1 MSKQNI
7 QFPTSGDIYLE
18 ADGKK
23 IAVVQSYKTI
33 ATRSEKTIEAFGER
47 EPVATIVGQS
57 SYQLV
62 LTRLYATDD
71 AISDGIGFYDL
82 TDFSLVIVK
91 PDRRVVY
98 TGCNWSKIAETGQL
112 SETVA
117 EEVTVFAAKRVE
129 TQA

>member
-33 ATRSEKTIEAFGER
+33 ATRSEKTIESFGER

-71 AISDGIGFYDL
+71 AISDGISFYDL